1 MKKLVK
7 ISLCT
12 VIISMAFISCTS
24 IPATPV
30 DNNGPLEPGQTE
42 MKSQGQDNAMP
53 EPGQTEM
60 KVQNGN

>member
-24 IPATPV
+24 IPATPAY
-30 DNNGPLEPGQTE
+30 NSGPLEPGQTE
-42 MKSQGQDNAMP
+42 MKSQGQENAIP

-60 KVQNGN
+60 KDQNGN